1 MLLGRIECAPTAS
14 TLRWRRIIGRISAL
28 TADSKPDADAEG
40 DDRMHSALSG
50 LGVTIP
56 VLAAPMS
63 GGPSTPELVVAAAR
77 AGSLGFLG
85 GGYKTPDALADQIA
99 EVRFAGVPFGV
110 NLFAPNPVPVDPDAY
125 NTYREQIQP
134 EADLYEIDL
143 GQVPV
148 NENDDYWQQ
157 KVELLL
163 ADPVPVVTFTFGIP
177 EPTVIAAL
185 KNAGSLVGQTITSAA
200 EARLAAEHDVDV
212 LVVQAATAGGHSGIL
227 TPDRFPAAVSLPQLL
242 QEIGAVTSLPLIG
255 AGGIG
260 TRDDVAAA
268 LGAGATAT
276 AVGTTLLLSKESG
289 TSAPYRAALADPGR
303 RPTLLTRAFTGR
315 PARGLANVF
324 TDRYTAVAPEGYPA
338 IHHLTSPV
346 RKAAA
351 AAGDPERINL
361 WAGTGYRHA
370 TDAPAGEIL
379 ASLASKA

>member
-1 MLLGRIECAPTAS
+1 
-14 TLRWRRIIGRISAL
+14 
-28 TADSKPDADAEG
+28 
-40 DDRMHSALSG
+40 MHSALTG

-56 VLAAPMS
+56 VLAAPMA
-63 GGPSTPELVVAAAR
+63 GGPSTAELVVAAAH
-77 AGSLGFLG
+77 AGSLGLLG
-85 GGYKTPDALADQIA
+85 GGYKTPDALAKQIA
-99 EVRFAGVPFGV
+99 EVRPASVPFGV

-125 NTYREQIQP
+125 NKYRDQIQQ
-134 EADLYEIDL
+134 EADLYEVDL
-143 GQVPV
+143 GNVPV
-148 NENDDYWQQ
+148 NESDDYWQE
-157 KVELLL
+157 KVSLLL

-177 EPTVIAAL
+177 EPKVIAAL

-200 EARLAAEHDVDV
+200 EAGLAAEHGVDV
-212 LVVQAATAGGHSGIL
+212 LVVQAAAAGGHSGIL
-227 TPDRFPAAVSLPQLL
+227 TPDRFPAETPLPQLL
-242 QEIGAVTSLPLIG
+242 REIGAATSLPLIG

-260 TRDDVAAA
+260 TPDDAAAA
-268 LGAGATAT
+268 LGAGAAAV
-276 AVGTTLLLSKESG
+276 AVGTVLLRSKESG

-338 IHHLTSPV
+338 IHFLTSPV

>member
-1 MLLGRIECAPTAS
+1 
-14 TLRWRRIIGRISAL
+14 
-28 TADSKPDADAEG
+28 
-40 DDRMHSALSG
+40 MHSALTG

-125 NTYREQIQP
+125 NKYRDQIRQ

-148 NENDDYWQQ
+148 TENDDYWQE

-185 KNAGSLVGQTITSAA
+185 KNAGSLVGQTVTSAA

-212 LVVQAATAGGHSGIL
+212 LVVQAAAAGGHSGIL
-227 TPDRFPAAVSLPQLL
+227 TPDRFPAEVPLPQLL

-260 TRDDVAAA
+260 TPDDVAAA
-268 LGAGATAT
+268 LGAGAIAT
-276 AVGTTLLLSKESG
+276 AVGTILLLSKESG

-303 RPTLLTRAFTGR
+303 RATLLTRAFTGR

>member
-1 MLLGRIECAPTAS
+1 
-14 TLRWRRIIGRISAL
+14 
-28 TADSKPDADAEG
+28 
-40 DDRMHSALSG
+40 
-50 LGVTIP
+50 VTIP

-85 GGYKTPDALADQIA
+85 GGYKTPEALADQIA
-99 EVRFAGVPFGV
+99 QVRSAGVPFGV

-125 NTYREQIQP
+125 EKYRGQIQQ
-134 EADLYEIDL
+134 EADRYEIDL
-143 GQVPV
+143 GKVPV
-148 NENDDYWQQ
+148 TENDDYWQG
-157 KVELLL
+157 KVDLLL

-177 EPTVIAAL
+177 EPKVITAL

-200 EARLAAEHDVDV
+200 EARLAAETDAD
-212 LVVQAATAGGHSGIL
+212 LLLVQAAAAGGHSGIL
-227 TPDRFPAAVSLPQLL
+227 TPDRLPPEIPLPQLL
-242 QEIGAVTSLPLIG
+242 QEVGAVTSLPLIG
-255 AGGIG
+255 AGGLG
-260 TRDDVAAA
+260 TPDDVAAA
-268 LGAGATAT
+268 LGAGAIAT
-276 AVGTTLLLSKESG
+276 AVGTVLLRSKESG

-315 PARGLANVF
+315 PARGLANVI
-324 TDRYTAVAPEGYPA
+324 TDRYSAVAPEGYPA
-338 IHHLTSPV
+338 IHHLTSPI

-379 ASLASKA
+379 KALASRA

>member
-1 MLLGRIECAPTAS
+1 
-14 TLRWRRIIGRISAL
+14 
-28 TADSKPDADAEG
+28 
-40 DDRMHSALSG
+40 MHSALTG
-50 LGVTIP
+50 LGVTNP

-125 NTYREQIQP
+125 NKYRDQIRQ

-148 NENDDYWQQ
+148 TENDDYWQE

-185 KNAGSLVGQTITSAA
+185 KNVGSLVGQTITSAA
-200 EARLAAEHDVDV
+200 EARLAAEHEVDV
-212 LVVQAATAGGHSGIL
+212 LVVQAAAAGGHSGIL
-227 TPDRFPAAVSLPQLL
+227 TPDRFPAEVPLPQLL
-242 QEIGAVTSLPLIG
+242 HEIGAVTSLPLIG

-260 TRDDVAAA
+260 TPDDVAAA
-268 LGAGATAT
+268 LGAGAIAT
-276 AVGTTLLLSKESG
+276 AVGTILLLSKESG

-351 AAGDPERINL
+351 AAGDPERVNL

>member
-1 MLLGRIECAPTAS
+1 
-14 TLRWRRIIGRISAL
+14 
-28 TADSKPDADAEG
+28 
-40 DDRMHSALSG
+40 MHSALTG

-63 GGPSTPELVVAAAR
+63 GGPSTPDLVVAAAR

-125 NTYREQIQP
+125 QKYRDQIQQ
-134 EADLYEIDL
+134 EADVYEIDL
-143 GQVPV
+143 GEVPV
-148 NENDDYWQQ
+148 TENDDYWQE

-177 EPTVIAAL
+177 EPKVITAL
-185 KNAGSLVGQTITSAA
+185 KNTGSLLGQTVTSAA
-200 EARLAAEHDVDV
+200 EARLAAETDVDV
-212 LVVQAATAGGHSGIL
+212 LVVQAAAAGGHSGIL
-227 TPDRFPAAVSLPQLL
+227 TPDRLPPEVPLPQVLR
-242 QEIGAVTSLPLIG
+242 EVGAVTSLPLIG

-260 TRDDVAAA
+260 TPDDVAAA
-268 LGAGATAT
+268 FGAGAIAT
-276 AVGTTLLLSKESG
+276 AVGTVLLRSKESG
-289 TSAPYRAALADPGR
+289 TSAPYRAALADPER
-303 RPTLLTRAFTGR
+303 RTTLLTRAFTGR
-315 PARGLANVF
+315 PARGLSNLF
-324 TDRYTAVAPEGYPA
+324 TGRYTAVAPEGYPA

-346 RKAAA
+346 RRAAA

-370 TDAPAGEIL
+370 TDAPAGKIL

>member
-1 MLLGRIECAPTAS
+1 
-14 TLRWRRIIGRISAL
+14 
-28 TADSKPDADAEG
+28 
-40 DDRMHSALSG
+40 MHSALTG

-85 GGYKTPDALADQIA
+85 GGYKTPEALADQIA
-99 EVRFAGVPFGV
+99 QVRSAGVPFGV

-125 NTYREQIQP
+125 EKYRGQIQQ
-134 EADLYEIDL
+134 EADRYEIDL
-143 GQVPV
+143 GKVPV
-148 NENDDYWQQ
+148 TENDDYWQE
-157 KVELLL
+157 KVDLLL

-177 EPTVIAAL
+177 EAKVITAL

-200 EARLAAEHDVDV
+200 EARLAAETDADV
-212 LVVQAATAGGHSGIL
+212 LLVQAAAAGGHSGIL
-227 TPDRFPAAVSLPQLL
+227 TPDRLPPEIPLPQLL
-242 QEIGAVTSLPLIG
+242 QEVGAVTSLPLIG
-255 AGGIG
+255 AGGMG
-260 TRDDVAAA
+260 TPDDVAAA
-268 LGAGATAT
+268 LGAGAIAT
-276 AVGTTLLLSKESG
+276 AVGTVLLRSKESG

-324 TDRYTAVAPEGYPA
+324 TDRYTALAPEGYPA
-338 IHHLTSPV
+338 IHFLTSPV

-370 TDAPAGEIL
+370 ADAPAGEIL
-379 ASLASKA
+379 TSLASNA

>member
-1 MLLGRIECAPTAS
+1 
-14 TLRWRRIIGRISAL
+14 
-28 TADSKPDADAEG
+28 
-40 DDRMHSALSG
+40 MHSALTG
-50 LGVTIP
+50 LGVTLP
-56 VLAAPMS
+56 VLAAPMA

-110 NLFAPNPVPVDPDAY
+110 NLFAPNLVPVDPDAY
-125 NTYREQIQP
+125 DKYRDQIQQ
-134 EADLYEIDL
+134 EADLYEVDL
-143 GQVPV
+143 GKVPV
-148 NENDDYWQQ
+148 TENDDYWQE
-157 KVELLL
+157 KVDLLL
-163 ADPVPVVTFTFGIP
+163 ADPVPAVTFTFGIP
-177 EPTVIAAL
+177 EPKVITAL
-185 KNAGSLVGQTITSAA
+185 KNAGSLIGQTITSPA
-200 EARLAAEHDVDV
+200 EARLAAETDVDV
-212 LVVQAATAGGHSGIL
+212 LLVQAAAAGGHSGIL
-227 TPDRFPAAVSLPQLL
+227 TPDRLPPEIPLPQLL
-242 QEIGAVTSLPLIG
+242 QQVGVVTSLPLIG
-255 AGGIG
+255 AGGLG
-260 TRDDVAAA
+260 TPDDVAAA
-268 LGAGATAT
+268 LGAGAIAT
-276 AVGTTLLLSKESG
+276 AAGTVLLRSKESG
-289 TSAPYRAALADPGR
+289 TSAPYRAALADAER
-303 RPTLLTRAFTGR
+303 RSTLLTRAFTGR